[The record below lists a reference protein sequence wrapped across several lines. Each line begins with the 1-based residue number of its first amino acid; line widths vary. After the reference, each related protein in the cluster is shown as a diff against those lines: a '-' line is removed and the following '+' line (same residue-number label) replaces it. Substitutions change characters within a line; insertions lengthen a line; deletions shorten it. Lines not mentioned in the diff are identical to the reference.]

1 MIRKLFF
8 ALLALALVVL
18 VGLGI
23 VVATHKTRPAPVASA
38 TQDDTAKLIE
48 RGAYLSRAGDCVACH
63 SVPGKPAYAGGLA
76 IKSPLGT
83 IYSTNI
89 TPDKTHGIG
98 NYSEAQFADALRNG
112 LRADGANLYPA
123 MPYPDFVKISD
134 EDVHALY
141 TYFMQGVAPSDYA
154 PPQTA
159 LTFPFGVRPGLKVWN
174 ALFTTDA
181 PFTASAGASE
191 QVARGAYLTESLGHC
206 GSCHTPR
213 GLAMNERALDS
224 RGAKFLAG
232 GELNGWPVPALRGMP
247 HWSQQ
252 EIADYLSGGRN
263 NTAAVG
269 GEMTAVV
276 ANSTSHM
283 TDTDIQAIAAYL
295 KSLPGH
301 DAPAAK
307 VDLAASQRTIARLT
321 AAKDLSTGERLY
333 LDNCGACHF
342 VSGQGAPRVFPR
354 VDGASVVNADSPDG
368 LLHVILAGA
377 ATPSTAQAPSVLP
390 MPGFAQRLD
399 DAEVAELATYV
410 RQAWSN
416 QAPAVS
422 ARQAARVRATLHE

>member
-1 MIRKLFF
+1 
-8 ALLALALVVL
+8 
-18 VGLGI
+18 
-23 VVATHKTRPAPVASA
+23 
-38 TQDDTAKLIE
+38 
-48 RGAYLSRAGDCVACH
+48 
-63 SVPGKPAYAGGLA
+63 
-76 IKSPLGT
+76 
-83 IYSTNI
+83 
-89 TPDKTHGIG
+89 
-98 NYSEAQFADALRNG
+98 
-112 LRADGANLYPA
+112 
-123 MPYPDFVKISD
+123 
-134 EDVHALY
+134 
-141 TYFMQGVAPSDYA
+141 
-154 PPQTA
+154 
-159 LTFPFGVRPGLKVWN
+159 
-174 ALFTTDA
+174 
-181 PFTASAGASE
+181 
-191 QVARGAYLTESLGHC
+191 
-206 GSCHTPR
+206 
-213 GLAMNERALDS
+213 MNERALDS
-224 RGAKFLAG
+224 RDAKFLAG

-283 TDTDIQAIAAYL
+283 TDADIHAIAAYL

-342 VSGQGAPRVFPR
+342 VSGQGAPRVFPH

>member
-8 ALLALALVVL
+8 ALLALAIVVL

-23 VVATHKTRPAPVASA
+23 VVATHKTRPAPIASA
-38 TQDDTAKLIE
+38 AQDDTAKLIE

-63 SVPGKPAYAGGLA
+63 SVPGKPDYAGGLA
-76 IKSPLGT
+76 IKSGLGT

-98 NYSEAQFADALRNG
+98 NYTEAQFADALRNG
-112 LRADGANLYPA
+112 VRADGANLYPA

-181 PFTASAGASE
+181 GFTAPAGASE
-191 QVARGAYLTESLGHC
+191 QIARGAYLTESLGHC
-206 GSCHTPR
+206 SSCHTPR
-213 GLAMNERALDS
+213 GLSMNEQALDS
-224 RGAKFLAG
+224 GDAKFLTG
-232 GELNGWPVPALRGMP
+232 GELNGWPVPALRGMA

-252 EIADYLSGGRN
+252 DITDYLSGGRN
-263 NTAAVG
+263 STAAVG

-283 TDTDIQAIAAYL
+283 TDADLQAIAAYL
-295 KSLPGH
+295 KSLPGAA
-301 DAPAAK
+301 APTAK
-307 VDLAASQRTIARLT
+307 LDPAASQQTIARLT

-342 VSGQGAPRVFPR
+342 VSGQGAARVFPH
-354 VDGASVVNADSPDG
+354 VDGASVVNAKRPDG

-377 ATPSTAQAPSVLP
+377 ATPSTAKAPSVLP
-390 MPGFAQRLD
+390 MPGFASRLD

-422 ARQAARVRATLHE
+422 AKDAARVRASLHK

>member
-8 ALLALALVVL
+8 ALLALAIVVL
-18 VGLGI
+18 VALGVI
-23 VVATHKTRPAPVASA
+23 VATHRTRPAPVAST

-48 RGAYLSRAGDCVACH
+48 RGAYLSRAGDCMACH
-63 SVPGKPAYAGGLA
+63 SVAGKPDYAGGLA
-76 IKSPLGT
+76 IKSGLGT

-98 NYSEAQFADALRNG
+98 RYTEAQFADAVRNG

-134 EDVHALY
+134 EDIHALY
-141 TYFMQGVAPSDYA
+141 TYFMQGVAPSDFV

-159 LTFPFGVRPGLKVWN
+159 LRFPFGVRPGLKVWN

-181 PFTASAGASE
+181 PFTAPAGASE
-191 QVARGAYLTESLGHC
+191 QIARGAYLTESLGHC
-206 GSCHTPR
+206 SSCHTPR
-213 GLAMNERALDS
+213 GLAMNEKALDS
-224 RGAKFLAG
+224 GDADFLSG
-232 GELNGWPVPALRGMP
+232 GELNGWSVPALRGMA
-247 HWSQQ
+247 HWPQP

-263 NTAAVG
+263 STAAVG
-269 GEMTAVV
+269 GEMTEVV
-276 ANSTSHM
+276 GNSTSHM
-283 TDTDIQAIAAYL
+283 ASEDVDAIAAYL
-295 KSLPGH
+295 KSLPSS
-301 DAPAAK
+301 AEPQAK
-307 VDLAASQRTIARLT
+307 ANLQASQQTIARLT

-342 VSGQGAPRVFPR
+342 VNGQGAPRVFPHL
-354 VDGASVVNADSPDG
+354 DGASVVNARRPDG

-377 ATPSTAQAPSVLP
+377 TTPSTAKAPSALP
-390 MPGFAQRLD
+390 MPGFAKRLD
-399 DAEVAELATYV
+399 DKDVAELATFV

-422 ARQAARVRATLHE
+422 AKDAARVRASLHE